1 MGLTDREDLSPP
13 EALREAIAALDV
25 VGGTETVPVE
35 EATGRIL
42 AARVDADIDVPG
54 FDRASMDGYAVR
66 ASDTTGAS
74 EAEPVD
80 LDLAGRIR
88 AGETPAVEVGAG
100 EAAEI
105 TTGAVVPPGA
115 DAVVIV
121 ERTAERDGDEN
132 TPAGTGGG
140 EATAVSIR
148 DSVTHGENVM
158 PAGTDIP
165 AGTRALGPGTRI
177 TPREVGL
184 LSALGREGIE
194 VRTKPVVGIVPTGAE
209 LVMPGEPI
217 DHGAGQIYDVNSH
230 TIAAGVREAGGNPT
244 VYPHVGDDP
253 AALEDVLERA
263 AGACDLVLSSGSTSA
278 GAGDVIDRVIDE
290 RGELLLHGVAVKPG
304 KPMLVGRI
312 GDAAYVGLPGY
323 PVSALSIFRVYVAPR
338 IREAAGLPEA
348 ASDTVEG
355 EMAVDEEFT
364 QSRHRY
370 LPVGLVESGSG
381 ETLVYPVDRGS
392 GATTSLADADG
403 VVEMPADR
411 DVLSAGTTVPVA
423 LFSPEERPPRLFVI
437 GEDDPTLSRL
447 LDGVDRAR
455 YLPRGSRAGLR
466 LLRQGVPDVAVV
478 AGPDGGGEDG
488 EAGEAGVGAAVPPT
502 ELGGWSREWGLVVP
516 PGNPEGVSG
525 LGDLVDRDLT
535 FANRGTDSG
544 LRASLGVAV
553 AAFADERGVDR
564 HDVVA
569 AIQGFDRG
577 LPGHESPARRVED
590 GRADAGLG
598 LRGTAERLGL
608 GFVALGEE
616 RVRVLVNPD
625 RRGKAGVTDL
635 ERALDQLRSA

>member
-13 EALREAIAALDV
+13 EALREAIADLDIG
-25 VGGTETVPVE
+25 GGTEPVPVE
-35 EATGRIL
+35 DATGRVL

-66 ASDTTGAS
+66 ASDTSGAS
-74 EAEPVD
+74 ESDPVD
-80 LDLAGRIR
+80 LDLVGRIR
-88 AGETPAVEVGAG
+88 AGDRPGVEVGPG

-121 ERTAERDGDEN
+121 ERTAERDS
-132 TPAGTGGG
+132 GG
-140 EATAVSIR
+140 EGVVSVH
-148 DSVTHGENVM
+148 DGVTPGENVM
-158 PAGTDIP
+158 PAGADVP

-177 TPREVGL
+177 TPRTIGL
-184 LSALGREGIE
+184 LSALGRAEGE
-194 VRTKPVVGIVPTGAE
+194 VRANPVVGIVPTGAE

-217 DHGAGQIYDVNSH
+217 DHRAGQIYDVNSH
-230 TIAAGVREAGGNPT
+230 TIAAGVREAGGEPT

-253 AALEDVLERA
+253 AALEDILERA
-263 AGACDLVLSSGSTSA
+263 AAECDLVLSSGSTSA

-304 KPMLVGRI
+304 KPMLVGRL
-312 GDAAYVGLPGY
+312 GGAAYVGLPGY
-323 PVSALSIFRVYVAPR
+323 PVSALSIFRVYVAPKL
-338 IREAAGLPEA
+338 REAAGLPEA
-348 ASDTVEG
+348 ASGTVEG
-355 EMAVDEEFT
+355 QMAVDEEFT

-403 VVEMPADR
+403 VVEMAADR
-411 DVLSAGTTVPVA
+411 DVLTAGSTVPVT
-423 LFSPEERPPRLFVI
+423 LFSPDERPPRLFGI
-437 GEDDPTLSRL
+437 GEDDPTLSGL
-447 LDGVDRAR
+447 LDRVDRAR

-466 LLRQGVPDVAVV
+466 LLRRDVPDVAVV
-478 AGPDGGGEDG
+478 AGPGGGSEES
-488 EAGEAGVGAAVPPT
+488 EADSGGAVDPM

-516 PGNPEGVSG
+516 AGNPDDVSG
-525 LGDLVDRDLT
+525 LADLVDRDLA

-544 LRASLGVAV
+544 LRVSLGATVAEL
-553 AAFADERGVDR
+553 AEERGTDR

-577 LPGHESPARRVED
+577 LPGHESPARRIED

-598 LRGTAERLGL
+598 LRETAERLDL
-608 GFVALGEE
+608 GFVPLGEE
-616 RVRVLVNPD
+616 RVRVLANPD
-625 RRGKAGVTDL
+625 RREKAGVTDL